1 MEIEKSLTKVNI
13 VSLILMVLAIINII
27 LLFVI
32 NKILPYLIG
41 LRSIEIFMLL
51 LVIRLNYKGKN
62 WIALIIY
69 IIFNILLFSHPFFL
83 NIIDYNLGDLWYLN
97 YYFYKLLA
105 MFNLFYVLR
114 IMEYLYNKKRAR

>member
-51 LVIRLNYKGKN
+51 LVVRLNNKGKN

-83 NIIDYNLGDLWYLN
+83 NVIDYNLHDLWYLN

>member
-13 VSLILMVLAIINII
+13 VSLILMILAIINII

-32 NKILPYLIG
+32 HNILPYLIC

-51 LVIRLNYKGKN
+51 LVVRLNNKGKN

-69 IIFNILLFSHPFFL
+69 NI
-83 NIIDYNLGDLWYLN
+83 
-97 YYFYKLLA
+97 
-105 MFNLFYVLR
+105 
-114 IMEYLYNKKRAR
+114 